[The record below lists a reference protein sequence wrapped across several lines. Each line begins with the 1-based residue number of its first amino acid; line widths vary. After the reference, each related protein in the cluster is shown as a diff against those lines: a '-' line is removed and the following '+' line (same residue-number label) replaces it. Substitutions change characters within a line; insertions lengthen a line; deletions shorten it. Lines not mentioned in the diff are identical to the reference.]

1 MKKTIDI
8 SDKTG
13 ELEIVLD
20 KKGMELEIV
29 GRFQT
34 RGIEVK
40 ELKVRIVHR
49 APNTTANTTLKGVV
63 WDASQLKLS
72 GTIVI
77 EKSAQQTQSFLR
89 ENILLLSP
97 KAKAGA
103 IPNLEI
109 LANDVRCSHAATI
122 SNISE
127 EQVFY
132 VMSRG
137 LTRKKAEEII
147 VDGFL
152 TV

>member
-1 MKKTIDI
+1 MKKTIDV
-8 SDKTG
+8 SNKTG

-20 KKGMELEIV
+20 KEGTDLEIV

-40 ELKVRIVHR
+40 ELKIRIVHR
-49 APNTTANTTLKGVV
+49 ASHTSANTVLKGVA

-97 KAKAGA
+97 KAKAEA

-109 LANDVRCSHAATI
+109 LANDVKCSHAATI

-132 VMSRG
+132 FMSRG
-137 LTRKKAEEII
+137 LTRKKAEKII